1 MVAQKSPIT
10 PNSYQHY
17 PHTTPKYI
25 YFLLIRGD
33 GRRDSGIGFLEYVTC
48 DQQSPTSLG
57 DVQNEFIAD
66 KPLPSGKSK
75 GPVSRRRTP
84 LQMGY
89 VTAATDSNRK
99 MLFQSLTLSRTPS
112 GVKYWWCPGLGSMI
126 LCLKKIPLIST
137 PFLLMDLM
145 VQSKNF
151 VSWFDF
157 LLEMYIALVT
167 VIYFGGHIQLCW
179 GRTPGSVS
187 GSFLWFRKTYGVVG
201 SESGQICAMQ
211 VPSLLYYPSSLTIG
225 FKQIRS

>member
-1 MVAQKSPIT
+1 MVAQRSPIT
-10 PNSYQHY
+10 PSNYQHY

-48 DQQSPTSLG
+48 DWQSPTNLG

-99 MLFQSLTLSRTPS
+99 TLFQSLTLSRTPS

-137 PFLLMDLM
+137 PFLLTGLM

-151 VSWFDF
+151 VSGFDF
-157 LLEMYIALVT
+157 SLGNVYCFGYCYLFWGPHSAVLGVDSWLCIWIVLV
-167 VIYFGGHIQLCW
+167 VWENIW
-179 GRTPGSVS
+179 GCGEWIRTDMCNASTFPAIL
-187 GSFLWFRKTYGVVG
+187 SFQPHYWF
-201 SESGQICAMQ
+201 
-211 VPSLLYYPSSLTIG
+211 
-225 FKQIRS
+225 